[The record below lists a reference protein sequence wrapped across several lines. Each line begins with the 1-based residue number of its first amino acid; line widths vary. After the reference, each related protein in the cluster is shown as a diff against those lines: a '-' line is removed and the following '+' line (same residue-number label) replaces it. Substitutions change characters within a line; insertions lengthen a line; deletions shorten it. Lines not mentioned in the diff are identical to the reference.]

1 MDQISKVIVLTQ
13 VRSLKLLIALSLGI
27 LICITWPLWFGVS
40 EFPRIPWFHALC
52 SIPIWVDTI
61 AIGIVWIGLLG
72 LVFESADR
80 KWPEAVFLMGLGSLL
95 LLDQHRLQPWAWQM
109 WLSVLSLFVLRRD
122 VGLSMCRWVVISIY
136 LFSALSKFDAEF
148 LHSHGQLLL
157 NGLCDAIGIESQFW
171 TAQTKSRIAAVFPV
185 GEAFTA
191 LLLMRPKWWRN
202 GLMASI
208 VMHGCLLL
216 TLGPRGLN
224 HEPGVL
230 IWNVYFILQNFILF
244 GPKTSLE
251 ASPRAAWYP
260 SIPIAIVLA
269 FPVLN
274 VMNHYDHWPSW
285 AVYCSRPAQVKTSI
299 HESEIEKLPTSLQP
313 FMTPQPLSEWQTV
326 SLDGWSFAERH
337 VPLYPQERYRLAVIM
352 QVCIESHV
360 REEALHVDVRSTPNR
375 STGQRSSHSYYGMLK
390 VSDRLAEFY
399 VNTQAR

>member
-1 MDQISKVIVLTQ
+1 MEPSSQA
-13 VRSLKLLIALSLGI
+13 RSLRLLIALFIGI
-27 LICITWPLWFGVS
+27 LISVSWPLWFGAS
-40 EFPRIPWFHALC
+40 DFPRIPWLQSLC
-52 SIPIWVDTI
+52 SAPVWVDTI
-61 AIGIVWIGLLG
+61 AIGVLWLSLLG
-72 LVFESADR
+72 MVFEKSDR
-80 KWPEAVFLMGLGSLL
+80 KWPEALFLLGLGTLF

-109 WLSVLSLFVLRRD
+109 WLSMLSLYVLRRD

-136 LFSALSKFDAEF
+136 FFSALSKFDAEF
-148 LHSHGQLLL
+148 LQSHGQLLL
-157 NGLCDAIGIESQFW
+157 NGLCDAVGIESQFW
-171 TAQTKSRIAAVFPV
+171 SAQTKSRLAAIFPV

-191 LLLMRPKWWRN
+191 LLLMRRQWCKY
-202 GLMASI
+202 GLFTSI

-216 TLGPRGLN
+216 TLGPLGLN

-244 GPKTSLE
+244 GPTTSLQ

-260 SIPIAIVLA
+260 SIPIVIVLA
-269 FPVLN
+269 LPILN
-274 VMNHYDHWPSW
+274 VVNRYDHWPSW
-285 AVYCSRPAQVKTSI
+285 AVYCSRPAQVKISI
-299 HESEIEKLPTSLQP
+299 HESETEKLPTSLQP
-313 FMTPQPLSEWQTV
+313 FMTPQPLSEWQTI

-360 REEALHVDVRSTPNR
+360 REEALYVDVRSTPNR
-375 STGQRSSHSYYGMLK
+375 STGQRSSHSYHGMLE